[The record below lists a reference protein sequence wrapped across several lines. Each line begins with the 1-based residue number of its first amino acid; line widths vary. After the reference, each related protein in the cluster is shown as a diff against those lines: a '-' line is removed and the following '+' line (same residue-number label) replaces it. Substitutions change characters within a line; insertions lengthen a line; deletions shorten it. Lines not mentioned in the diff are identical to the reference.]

1 MEQND
6 LQRALMAVL
15 FAAGEPVDA
24 KRLSQTLEHDED
36 EIHAA
41 CKALM
46 DELSYTRSGIRIV
59 RLENAYQMCSSP
71 EMAEYVTKTL
81 ETRKPPKL
89 SPSQLETLTVIAYY
103 QPATKALVEQIRG
116 VDSAYCV
123 SALVT
128 KKLIRE
134 CGRLNVPGRPIVYET
149 TCSVWNPSR
158 TCRRSRRSTSM
169 STRRRSTRSSR
180 SRMRRRRKTSCLR
193 SRRSRYDLDVVDD
206 AGRDPGRAAADRLH
220 SRGR

>member
-1 MEQND
+1 LEQND

-24 KRLSQTLEHDED
+24 KRLSQTLECDET
-36 EIHAA
+36 EIHEA

-46 DELSYTRSGIRIV
+46 DDLSFNRSGIRIV
-59 RLENAYQMCSSP
+59 RLEDAYQMCSSP

-134 CGRLNVPGRPIVYET
+134 CGRLNVPGRPIGLESLSDLPEIEKVDLH
-149 TCSVWNPSR
+149 VDPSQVEPLEQ
-158 TCRRSRRSTSM
+158 
-169 STRRRSTRSSR
+169 
-180 SRMRRRRKTSCLR
+180 KQE
-193 SRRSRYDLDVVDD
+193 DPAQPD
-206 AGRDPGRAAADRLH
+206 ASAPVQQEIPL
-220 SRGR
+220 

>member
-15 FAAGEPVDA
+15 FAAGEPVA
-24 KRLSQTLEHDED
+24 ASRLAESLQVDES
-36 EIHAA
+36 EIHRE
-41 CKALM
+41 CEALISA
-46 DELSYTRSGIRIV
+46 LSYHRSGIRIV
-59 RLENAYQMCSSP
+59 RLEDAYQMCSA
-71 EMAEYVTKTL
+71 AEQAEFVTRTL

-89 SPSQLETLTVIAYY
+89 SSSQLETLSVIAYY

-149 TCSVWNPSR
+149 TPDFLRVFGLESLAELPEIEKVDLHVDPSQVEPLEQKQEE
-158 TCRRSRRSTSM
+158 STQP
-169 STRRRSTRSSR
+169 
-180 SRMRRRRKTSCLR
+180 
-193 SRRSRYDLDVVDD
+193 D
-206 AGRDPGRAAADRLH
+206 ASAPVQQEIPL
-220 SRGR
+220 